1 MAGFGFSERAASLQG
16 SRQAPPAMKDHVQER
31 LGANESVFREINEGI
46 ERGQWP
52 GEEDSPISFRCECAR
67 LGCNELIELSMREY
81 EHVRSNPRRFIVLPG
96 HERLDAE
103 IVVERH
109 HGYLVVEKL
118 DRAGEQASESDPR
131 SAGAE

>member
-1 MAGFGFSERAASLQG
+1 MQN
-16 SRQAPPAMKDHVQER
+16 HVQER
-31 LGANESVFREINEGI
+31 LSANESVFREINEGI

-67 LGCNELIELSMREY
+67 LGCNELIELSLREY

-96 HERLDAE
+96 HERLDVE

-118 DRAGEQASESDPR
+118 DRSGDQAAASDPR
-131 SAGAE
+131 AP

>member
-1 MAGFGFSERAASLQG
+1 
-16 SRQAPPAMKDHVQER
+16 MKNHVQER

-67 LGCNELIELSMREY
+67 LGCNELIELSVREY

-96 HERLDAE
+96 HERLDIE

-118 DRAGEQASESDPR
+118 DRAGEQAADSDPR
-131 SAGAE
+131 AA